1 MRNIRRNEETEVEKK
16 IVRTRRIKIKYKV
29 GKKESE
35 KDIISMVAFIT
46 VTDRK
51 RDREGTYVPLRPCTV
66 LPLRWACSLRDEN
79 NGETKEQRK
88 RNRKQERKKLRRD
101 RKKESEKESKKVW
114 KKK

>member
-66 LPLRWACSLRDEN
+66 LPLRWACSLRVRGRDKGDKN
-79 NGETKEQRK
+79 KGER
-88 RNRKQERKKLRRD
+88 
-101 RKKESEKESKKVW
+101 EKERG
-114 KKK
+114 